1 MPRRDEPLQA
11 ELRERILD
19 TLRALL
25 DERSFD
31 VLSVADIIAAAGV
44 SRASFYFYFQSKQA
58 ALAELVRRAVGQ
70 GHAAAKPWTSSATSL
85 GPAPQADVETS
96 GATNPGP
103 APQADVDPSGATN
116 PGPAPR
122 ADTETSSDA
131 EPRAA
136 LRAGI
141 EAGADLWLANAGVLR
156 AIVESWPADPHLRQ
170 LWLAQMDT
178 FTEATVERIQAD
190 PAVTARLRG
199 VDIEALAASLTWLGE
214 RLYYLAAARVP
225 PFDDRSVLVAT
236 LERVWTSTLYGVEL
250 NAPDRRQSNRGV

>member
-1 MPRRDEPLQA
+1 MRYCDPMPRRDEPLQA

-31 VLSVADIIAAAGV
+31 LLSVADIIAAAGV

-70 GHAAAKPWTSSATSL
+70 GHAAAKPWTSSAIN
-85 GPAPQADVETS
+85 PA
-96 GATNPGP
+96 
-103 APQADVDPSGATN
+103 
-116 PGPAPR
+116 
-122 ADTETSSDA
+122 A

-199 VDIEALAASLTWLGE
+199 ADIEALAASLTWLGE